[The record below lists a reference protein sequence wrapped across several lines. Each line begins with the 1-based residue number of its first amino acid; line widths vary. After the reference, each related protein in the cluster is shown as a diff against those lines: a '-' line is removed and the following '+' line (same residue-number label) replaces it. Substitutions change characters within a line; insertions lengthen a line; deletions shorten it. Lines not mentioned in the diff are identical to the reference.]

1 MDFTNILTAA
11 QKDIKFMR
19 EDVLETQTTN
29 LLWSIDIEN
38 TIVDQEDGYR
48 INNSRI
54 YGIKHHGNSTW
65 GIG

>member
-29 LLWSIDIEN
+29 LL
-38 TIVDQEDGYR
+38 
-48 INNSRI
+48 
-54 YGIKHHGNSTW
+54 
-65 GIG
+65 